1 MCSSPPTKKRLSAK
15 PLRADG
21 FGARKMRAKK
31 GCLIVD
37 RSRCDRD
44 NPVRCGDVTSAT
56 VVGGYWSYA
65 SGSARRGVE
74 YLRLWDT
81 VGFMPARGWIL
92 DRASWLRDAV

>member
-21 FGARKMRAKK
+21 FGGAEDA
-31 GCLIVD
+31 
-37 RSRCDRD
+37 
-44 NPVRCGDVTSAT
+44 
-56 VVGGYWSYA
+56 
-65 SGSARRGVE
+65 VE
-74 YLRLWDT
+74 EALYLRLWDT